1 VTTELGH
8 ETARGVVT
16 RDVLGRLATFEP
28 GDARVLSVYLDLSPD
43 RRQKRAW
50 AIVLKDLAHDAREG
64 LQGRALADFD
74 QEVERVKDWLG
85 NESAH
90 GRGAAVFSCAPRD
103 MWEAYS
109 VPEVERDEL
118 TFGPVPHLA
127 PLIDIVEE
135 YERYAVALVDKERAR
150 LFTVFMGEIE
160 AGTTFEDEVPGKHEQ
175 GGVSQ
180 MKYQRDHEKHVL
192 WHLKRVVE
200 ELSGLLQARAFDR
213 LVVAGPEEATSQLR
227 DLLPHEL
234 AARLVDVIPMETD
247 ASDARVRDATLEIE
261 RRVERED
268 EDALVTELFEAAGAR
283 GHGSCGVADTL
294 QALMLGAVHTLVV
307 TDGLS
312 VSGSECPNCGWIQE
326 GAIETCPTCGSTMR
340 TDVDIVDIAARRT
353 LETAGE
359 VEVVHEDAA
368 RRLAERCGG
377 IGAALR
383 FRAG

>member
-1 VTTELGH
+1 MLVL
-8 ETARGVVT
+8 T
-16 RDVLGRLATFEP
+16 RKVQEQIQV
-28 GDARVLSVYLDLSPD
+28 GDN
-43 RRQKRAW
+43 
-50 AIVLKDLAHDAREG
+50 ITITII
-64 LQGRALADFD
+64 
-74 QEVERVKDWLG
+74 RVKG
-85 NESAH
+85 QSVRVGIE
-90 GRGAAVFSCAPRD
+90 APRN
-103 MWEAYS
+103 
-109 VPEVERDEL
+109 V
-118 TFGPVPHLA
+118 
-127 PLIDIVEE
+127 
-135 YERYAVALVDKERAR
+135 
-150 LFTVFMGEIE
+150 
-160 AGTTFEDEVPGKHEQ
+160 
-175 GGVSQ
+175 
-180 MKYQRDHEKHVL
+180 
-192 WHLKRVVE
+192 RVMRS
-200 ELSGLLQARAFDR
+200 ELSESNAL
-213 LVVAGPEEATSQLR
+213 T
-227 DLLPHEL
+227 H
-234 AARLVDVIPMETD
+234 ETD

-368 RRLAERCGG
+368 RRLAEQCGG